1 VASCYDAYVSAFPRA
16 AYIHVP
22 FCRHRCGYC
31 DFPLITGR
39 DDLIE
44 DYQRAIL
51 LELQSLGTPREVDT
65 LFFGGGTPTHL
76 SPDHLR
82 QLLDVARKWL
92 PLAEGYEFS
101 VEANPRD
108 LDDDRIGVLR
118 EAGVNRLSLGV
129 QSFGNSQLAVLER
142 DHQAE
147 EIAPLLERLSRAG
160 IENTSLDLIFG
171 VPGQS
176 SEDWGQTLQQAR
188 GCSVRHISAYGLT
201 YEKGTS
207 FWRRRASGTLRPVEE
222 ERERQMYALAMDLLP
237 AAGFHQYEISNYAA
251 PGYECRHNLVYW
263 RGEAYLAFGP
273 GAARYVAGVR
283 STNHRSVTTWLKRV
297 LAGESPV
304 AETETLDNEERA
316 RELIMLGLR
325 TTAGIDVA
333 AFEQRTGF
341 DLHALCGPALERFT
355 QGCLLEE
362 SAGSMR
368 LTREGRFLADTV
380 TSEFL

>member
-1 VASCYDAYVSAFPRA
+1 
-16 AYIHVP
+16 VP

-39 DDLIE
+39 DELIG
-44 DYQRAIL
+44 DYLQAIA
-51 LELQSLGTPREVDT
+51 LELQSLEVPREVDT

-76 SPDHLR
+76 PPAQLR
-82 QLLDVARKWL
+82 QLLHVAREWL
-92 PLAEGYEFS
+92 PLAEECEFS

-108 LDDDRIGVLR
+108 LDADRIGVLL

-129 QSFGNSQLAVLER
+129 QSFGNSQLAMLER

-147 EIAPLLERLSRAG
+147 EIAPLLEVLRVAG
-160 IENTSLDLIFG
+160 IDNTSLDLIFG

-176 SEDWGQTLQQAR
+176 LEDWEQTLCHASR
-188 GCSVRHISAYGLT
+188 CAVRHVSAYGLT

-207 FWRRRASGTLRPVEE
+207 FWQRRERGTLRPIEE

-237 AAGFHQYEISNYAA
+237 AAGFQQYEISNYAV

-263 RGEAYLAFGP
+263 RGESYFAFGP
-273 GAARYVAGVR
+273 GAARYVEGVR
-283 STNHRSVTTWLKRV
+283 STNHRSVTSWLKRV

-304 AETETLDNEERA
+304 AETETLDDEGRA

-325 TTAGIDVA
+325 MTAGIDIA

-341 DLHALCGPALERFT
+341 DLHALCGPALPRFFED
-355 QGCLLEE
+355 GLLEE
-362 SAGSMR
+362 SAGHLR

>member
-1 VASCYDAYVSAFPRA
+1 M
-16 AYIHVP
+16 P

-39 DDLIE
+39 DELIG
-44 DYQRAIL
+44 DYLRAIT
-51 LELQSLGTPREVDT
+51 LEMASLGTPREVDT

-76 SPDHLR
+76 PPQQLR
-82 QLLDVARKWL
+82 RLLAVAREWL
-92 PLAEGYEFS
+92 PLANGYEFS

-108 LDDDRIGVLR
+108 LDADRIGVLL

-147 EIAPLLERLSRAG
+147 EIAPLLTRLRAAG
-160 IENTSLDLIFG
+160 LDNTSIDLIFG

-176 SEDWGQTLQQAR
+176 LEDWEQTLRQAS
-188 GCSVRHISAYGLT
+188 GCTVRHVSAYGLT

-207 FWRRRASGTLRPVEE
+207 FWQRRRRGTLRPVEE

-237 AAGFHQYEISNYAA
+237 AAGFAQYEISNYAV

-263 RGEAYLAFGP
+263 RGESYFAFGP
-273 GAARYVAGVR
+273 GAARYVDGVR

-297 LAGESPV
+297 LEGDSPV
-304 AETETLDNEERA
+304 AETEALDDEERA

-325 TTAGIDVA
+325 RTAGIDIA
-333 AFEQRTGF
+333 EFEQRTGF
-341 DLHALCGPALERFT
+341 HLHTLCGQGLEQFIKD
-355 QGCLLEE
+355 GLLEE
-362 SAGSMR
+362 VAGHLR

-380 TSEFL
+380 TAAFL

>member
-1 VASCYDAYVSAFPRA
+1 M
-16 AYIHVP
+16 P

-39 DDLIE
+39 DELIE
-44 DYQRAIL
+44 DYLRAIT
-51 LELQSLGTPREVDT
+51 LELASLGTPHEVDT

-76 SPDHLR
+76 PPEQLR
-82 QLLDVARKWL
+82 RLLALARQWL
-92 PLAEGYEFS
+92 PLAKEYEFS

-108 LDDDRIGVLR
+108 LDAERVGVLL

-129 QSFGNSQLAVLER
+129 QSFGNPQLAMLER
-142 DHQAE
+142 DHKAE
-147 EIAPLLERLSRAG
+147 EIAPLLERLRAAG

-176 SEDWGQTLQQAR
+176 PADWEQTLQQAGR
-188 GCSVRHISAYGLT
+188 CAIRHVSAYGLT

-207 FWRRRASGTLRPVEE
+207 FWRRRERGSLRPVEE

-237 AAGFHQYEISNYAA
+237 AAGFEQYEISNYAA
-251 PGYECRHNLVYW
+251 PGCECRHNLVYW
-263 RGEAYLAFGP
+263 RGESYFAFGP
-273 GAARYVAGVR
+273 GAARYVDGVR

-304 AETETLDNEERA
+304 AETERLDDEERA

-325 TTAGIDVA
+325 MTAGIDIA

-341 DLHALCGPALERFT
+341 DLHDLCGPSLEQFI
-355 QGCLLEE
+355 QDGLLEV
-362 SAGSMR
+362 SAGHLR

-380 TSEFL
+380 TAAFL